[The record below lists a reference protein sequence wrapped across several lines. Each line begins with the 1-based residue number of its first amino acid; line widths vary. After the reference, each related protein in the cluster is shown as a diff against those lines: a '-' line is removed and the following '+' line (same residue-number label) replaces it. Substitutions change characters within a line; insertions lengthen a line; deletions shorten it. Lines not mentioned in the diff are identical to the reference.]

1 MDVHVYTYLLL
12 LFISLSINHEYDV
25 MLSYQWGS
33 QAFVKEIKSFLETNG
48 LRVWMDVKEMY
59 GNMNIRMK
67 QAINHSK
74 IMLLFITKKYED
86 SHNCQ
91 KEFNYADQLKK
102 KIIPVKL
109 EVYEPESELALIITN
124 KLYHTFFDKNGK
136 ELEEGKEKLLWDI
149 KQQL

>member
-1 MDVHVYTYLLL
+1 MY
-12 LFISLSINHEYDV
+12 LSINKEFDV

-33 QAFVKEIKSFLETNG
+33 QAFVKEIRSFLETNG

-59 GNMNIRMK
+59 GNINIRMK
-67 QAINHSK
+67 NAINHSK

-86 SHNCQ
+86 SHNCR
-91 KEFNYADQLKK
+91 KEFNYADQEKK

-109 EVYEPESELALIITN
+109 EVYKPESELALIIAN
-124 KLYHTFFDKNGK
+124 KLYHNFFDKNKK
-136 ELEEGKEKLLWDI
+136 ELEEGKEKLLWYI

>member
-1 MDVHVYTYLLL
+1 M
-12 LFISLSINHEYDV
+12 LFISLSINQEYDV

-33 QAFVKEIKSFLETNG
+33 QAFVKGIKSFLEING

-59 GNMNIRMK
+59 GNINIRMIN
-67 QAINHSK
+67 AINHSK
-74 IMLLFITKKYED
+74 IMVLFITKKYED

-91 KEFNYADQLKK
+91 KEFNYADQEKK

-109 EVYEPESELALIITN
+109 EAYKPKSELSIIIAN
-124 KLYHTFFDKNGK
+124 KIYHNLFDKNEK